1 MFGIWRDLRHG
12 ARSLAARPGFTCV
25 AVLTL
30 GLGVGATTA
39 MFSAVNAVLLRALP
53 YRNADD
59 IVVLKH
65 TDARDGSLRDGVSFA
80 NMRDVA
86 RTTRTLSHVSAANAY
101 GFTLLESGRG
111 HSVRGWVVSEGFFE
125 AMGGQAQIG
134 RTFVPEEYIPGH
146 EKVVVLSHRTWQ
158 ARFGGELN
166 IVGRRL
172 VLDGASYTVVGVLP
186 PEFKY
191 PSAAELWAPRPPQPE
206 DGDARGGARIQG
218 VARRAPGRSAADVQT
233 ELDGL
238 AANLAAAY
246 PGANAGLGFR
256 AIPLR
261 QHLFGDVRSPLMLLL
276 GAVGLVLLVAAA
288 NVAGLQLARGAG
300 RSREFALRGALGA
313 SSRRLLRLV
322 SIESLILTGVGG
334 LLGIVFAH
342 FGIDLIRRIGPD
354 RLPRFDEVRVDGAV
368 LTFALVA
375 AVAAALIAGIGPA
388 AARLA
393 NGDARRSQ

>member
-1 MFGIWRDLRHG
+1 M
-12 ARSLAARPGFTCV
+12 
-25 AVLTL
+25 
-30 GLGVGATTA
+30 
-39 MFSAVNAVLLRALP
+39 
-53 YRNADD
+53 
-59 IVVLKH
+59 
-65 TDARDGSLRDGVSFA
+65 
-80 NMRDVA
+80 
-86 RTTRTLSHVSAANAY
+86 
-101 GFTLLESGRG
+101 
-111 HSVRGWVVSEGFFE
+111 
-125 AMGGQAQIG
+125 
-134 RTFVPEEYIPGH
+134 
-146 EKVVVLSHRTWQ
+146 VVLSHRTWQ

-342 FGIDLIRRIGPD
+342 FGIDLHSANRTGPTPPL
-354 RLPRFDEVRVDGAV
+354 R
-368 LTFALVA
+368 
-375 AVAAALIAGIGPA
+375 
-388 AARLA
+388 
-393 NGDARRSQ
+393 